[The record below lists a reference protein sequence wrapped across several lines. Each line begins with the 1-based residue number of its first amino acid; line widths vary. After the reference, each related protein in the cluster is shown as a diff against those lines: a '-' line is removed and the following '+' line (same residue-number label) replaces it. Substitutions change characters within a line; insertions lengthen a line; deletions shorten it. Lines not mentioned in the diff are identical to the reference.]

1 MWGIIYG
8 WVMSITPTPK
18 REENKQGSLAVLEER
33 QKLARHEK
41 EED

>member
-8 WVMSITPTPK
+8 WVMSITPIPK
-18 REENKQGSLAVLEER
+18 REDDKQGSLDVLEER
-33 QKLARHEK
+33 QQLVKCEK

>member
-8 WVMSITPTPK
+8 WVMSITPIQK
-18 REENKQGSLAVLEER
+18 REDNRRGSLDVLEER
-33 QKLARHEK
+33 QKSARHEK

>member
-8 WVMSITPTPK
+8 WVMSITPIQK
-18 REENKQGSLAVLEER
+18 KEDDKQGSLDVLEER
-33 QKLARHEK
+33 QKLAKCEK